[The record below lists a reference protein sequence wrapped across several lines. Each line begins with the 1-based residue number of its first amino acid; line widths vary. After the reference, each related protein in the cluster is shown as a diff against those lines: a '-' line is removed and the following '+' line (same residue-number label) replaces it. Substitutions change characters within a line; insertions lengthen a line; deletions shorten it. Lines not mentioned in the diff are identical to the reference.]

1 MRAFLRSC
9 VLIFRALL
17 PSAPVLATVRLVNA
31 VFYAHHGVM
40 EEEHRIGG
48 RFEVDVAMTLDVAE
62 AAETDS
68 LDRTVDYERV
78 YQIARDVVT
87 GANAFLLERL
97 AWRVAAAVR
106 EAYPMLERVEV
117 TVRKPNPPVG
127 GPCDRAEVSLALG
140 PA

>member
-1 MRAFLRSC
+1 M
-9 VLIFRALL
+9 
-17 PSAPVLATVRLVNA
+17 LATVRLVNA

-40 EEEHRIGG
+40 AEEHVVGG

-78 YQIARDVVT
+78 YRIAQEVVT
-87 GANAFLLERL
+87 GATAFLIERL
-97 AWRVAAAVR
+97 AWGIATAVR
-106 EAYPMLERVEV
+106 EAYPTLERVEV